1 MRDRQSTY
9 TYDGLGNPITEQTR
23 SQYYTNQTNV
33 TKDYIYDYTEEVP
46 SDGVIVDYT
55 YGDAKERM
63 EAVITSTSVYN
74 QTRKIYN
81 ISTDERGSSRWALDD
96 VGNVMAK
103 TSYDAWGSVTE
114 NNAVSLSPYIEDI
127 NLTESFTGYLY

>member
-1 MRDRQSTY
+1 MAKNTKQSNLT
-9 TYDGLGNPITEQTR
+9 T
-23 SQYYTNQTNV
+23 
-33 TKDYIYDYTEEVP
+33 DYIYDYTEEVP
-46 SDGVIVDYT
+46 TVLSKVRSDGVTVDYT
-55 YGDAKERM
+55 YGDAKERL

-103 TSYDAWGSVTE
+103 
-114 NNAVSLSPYIEDI
+114 
-127 NLTESFTGYLY
+127 